1 METSLFAK
9 TMIILCSQLGI
20 VFIGAYLMIL
30 KLRKATLEGKE
41 WMGTQLIESYNEKG
55 ELDLLP
61 TKQRD
66 PETGEIVRTY
76 YIKGYNI
83 LRMRSEIVF
92 LSPEQLE
99 EAEKDPE
106 TGEPITWIAD
116 SSVQHVTKGKPY
128 EIIGE
133 DNVNSPAWFMEAFI
147 LWAAL
152 LFGCSF
158 VTGIFGAGIS
168 VGLPLMTAV
177 SLLFAPILAWMLI
190 LSDENDGIR
199 IMWLTIIITIF
210 CGLIGSNPG
219 LDFSFLQ
226 GPLFI
231 GLLFLL
237 GYRLYQVITGFV
249 NPKSRGMAI
258 FGCILFTLFIL
269 FDFNRLA
276 QLNEV
281 TDLNN
286 WDTAFSL
293 AFSLYL
299 DIINLLLE
307 LLEAMG

>member
-41 WMGTQLIESYNEKG
+41 WMGTQLIASYNAKG

-66 PETGEIVRTY
+66 PETGEIVKTY
-76 YIKGYNI
+76 FIEGYNI
-83 LRMRSEIVF
+83 LRMRSEIIF
-92 LSPEQLE
+92 LSPEQLD

-116 SSVQHVTKGKPY
+116 SKEKHVTKGKPY
-128 EIIGE
+128 KIVGE
-133 DNVNSPAWFMEAFI
+133 DNINSPDWFMEAFV

-152 LFGCSF
+152 LFGCTF
-158 VTGIFGAGIS
+158 VTVFGAGIS
-168 VGLPLMTAV
+168 LGLPLMTGV

-199 IMWLTIIITIF
+199 IMCLTIIITIF
-210 CGLIGSNPG
+210 CGVIGSNPE
-219 LDFSFLQ
+219 LDFSFLG
-226 GPLFI
+226 GPLFV

-237 GYRLYQVITGFV
+237 TYRLYRVITGFT
-249 NPKSRGMAI
+249 NSKSRGMAI

-281 TDLNN
+281 TDANN

-307 LLEAMG
+307 LLELMG